1 MVKTSPKVRLQLSN
15 SHQLYTVLQRL
26 ELDTMTTL
34 DQQTK
39 TNGTLSRRVSNVRIL
54 EIKLNAI
61 CNLENSNV
69 ALARGWGQMQNID
82 NSKNKIYYFVE
93 LHFYTF
99 LSL

>member
-1 MVKTSPKVRLQLSN
+1 MSMVRLQLSN

-93 LHFYTF
+93 LHLYLPFIVII
-99 LSL
+99 

>member
-1 MVKTSPKVRLQLSN
+1 MKALVCGLNKETFSVIVKNSTKVRLQLSN

-69 ALARGWGQMQNID
+69 ARGRGQMENID
-82 NSKNKIYYFVE
+82 N
-93 LHFYTF
+93 T
-99 LSL
+99 

>member
-1 MVKTSPKVRLQLSN
+1 MIVKNSPKVRLQHSN
-15 SHQLYTVLQRL
+15 PHQLYPVLQRL

-54 EIKLNAI
+54 KPNAI

-69 ALARGWGQMQNID
+69 ARGRGQILCRAAFIPSFHCNHLD
-82 NSKNKIYYFVE
+82 S
-93 LHFYTF
+93 
-99 LSL
+99 

>member
-1 MVKTSPKVRLQLSN
+1 MIVKTSPKVRLQLSN
-15 SHQLYTVLQRL
+15 SHQLDTVLQRL

-61 CNLENSNV
+61 YNLENSNV
-69 ALARGWGQMQNID
+69 ARERGQMENID
-82 NSKNKIYYFVE
+82 N
-93 LHFYTF
+93 T
-99 LSL
+99 

>member
-1 MVKTSPKVRLQLSN
+1 MKALVCGLNKETFSVIVKNSPKVRLQLSN

-61 CNLENSNV
+61 CIWKNSNV
-69 ALARGWGQMQNID
+69 ARGRGQMQNID
-82 NSKNKIYYFVE
+82 N
-93 LHFYTF
+93 T
-99 LSL
+99 